1 MVTMFV
7 IGIVVALVI
16 EELTGLTPGGLIV
29 PGFLALHAAEP
40 LRLAAT
46 IAAALV
52 TGLIVMSIQGRMLL
66 YGRRRFGYSVLTG
79 IVVKG
84 ALVWLLPM
92 LKMVPYG
99 LLVIGMVIP
108 GLIAETFLRQGVMKT
123 LAAMVVAVALTRMA
137 SLAVLGWLP

>member
-40 LRLAAT
+40 MRLAAT

-137 SLAVLGWLP
+137 SLAVMGWLP